1 MSKMKIMI
9 LIFFPFVAILTYYFS
24 IILRPVEI
32 IAVHNDHDFHSVLV
46 KNFPFSDK
54 NKIKWWINNQYFLKQ
69 KYGIPRPDREGAFTI
84 IFWNFGEGYKETDGY
99 DRLCFNDVDL
109 PKNCID
115 NDSLLFVKKEKYTG
129 LEFWGDNG
137 IYRIKENG
145 KYEMRKYH

>member
-9 LIFFPFVAILTYYFS
+9 LIFFPFFAILTYYFF

-32 IAVHNDHDFHSVLV
+32 IAVHNDHGFHSVLV

-69 KYGIPRPDREGAFTI
+69 QYGIPRPGREGAFTI

-115 NDSLLFVKKEKYTG
+115 KDSLLFVKKEKYTG

>member
-1 MSKMKIMI
+1 MI
-9 LIFFPFVAILTYYFS
+9 LIFFPFFAILTYYFF

-32 IAVHNDHDFHSVLV
+32 IAVHNDHGFHSVLV

-54 NKIKWWINNQYFLKQ
+54 NQIKWWINNQYFLKQ
-69 KYGIPRPDREGAFTI
+69 QYGIPRPDKEGSFTI

-99 DRLCFNDVDL
+99 DRLCFNDVVL

-115 NDSLLFVKKEKYTG
+115 KDSLLFVKKEKYTG

>member
-9 LIFFPFVAILTYYFS
+9 LIFFPFFAILTYYFF

-32 IAVHNDHDFHSVLV
+32 IAVHNDHGFHSVLV

-69 KYGIPRPDREGAFTI
+69 QYGIPRPDKEGSFTI

-115 NDSLLFVKKEKYTG
+115 KDSLLFVKKEKNTG

-145 KYEMRKYH
+145 KYEMKKYH

>member
-9 LIFFPFVAILTYYFS
+9 LIFFPFFAILTYYFS

-32 IAVHNDHDFHSVLV
+32 IAVHNDYDFHSVLV

-69 KYGIPRPDREGAFTI
+69 QYGIPRPDKEGSFTI

-115 NDSLLFVKKEKYTG
+115 KDSLLFVKKEKYTG

>member
-1 MSKMKIMI
+1 MSKIKII
-9 LIFFPFVAILTYYFS
+9 IFLFFPFISILTYYFF

-32 IAVHNDHDFHSVLV
+32 IAVHNDHGFHSVLV

-69 KYGIPRPDREGAFTI
+69 QYGIPRPDREGSFTK

-115 NDSLLFVKKEKYTG
+115 KDSLLFVKKDKYTY